1 MRHNFLFIMVVVF
14 GIVSCKDHAVS
25 DSITVDFTPNIPEIT
40 VMDVIPLETRDDVLL
55 DQNYKLY
62 PTSDY
67 YVAQDKKQIV
77 IFDRS
82 GRIINTI
89 RPVGRGPGEVVSLIN
104 IWADDRSIKI
114 LDAFSSR
121 IIEYDYRGNPLN
133 TVTLD
138 FQPTGF
144 CPFNETYLFEFQNGQ
159 IGVDVLAVGDR
170 QGNILKRGIELV
182 GANIQ
187 YGTERFQLRERHALY
202 LPAHS
207 NTVYRIDDSNEITR
221 AYTFD
226 FGNHWAGP
234 NIVNRFKNPVDA
246 FDLWNYLKENDMIGF
261 LKFKET
267 DEVILLNFERGD
279 GVYNWF
285 YEKASGDQYLIR
297 IHDPEA
303 PLAGSRVLAADG
315 NSFIFGIDAFDY
327 RNYPD
332 LPSLDVSESDNPV
345 LVIGRL

>member
-1 MRHNFLFIMVVVF
+1 L

-25 DSITVDFTPNIPEIT
+25 GSIAVDFTPDIPEIT
-40 VMDVIPLETRDDVLL
+40 VTEVIPLETRDDVLL

-62 PTSDY
+62 STSDH
-67 YVAQDKKQIV
+67 YVVQDKKQIV

-82 GRIINTI
+82 GRILNTI
-89 RPVGRGPGEVVSLIN
+89 KPVGRGPGEVISLIN

-121 IIEYDYRGNPLN
+121 IIEYDYQGNLLN

-144 CPFNETYLFEFQNGQ
+144 CSFNGVYLFEFQNGQ
-159 IGVDVLAVGDR
+159 MGADVLTVSDQ
-170 QGNILKRGIELV
+170 QGNILKQGIKLV
-182 GANIQ
+182 GENIL
-187 YGTERFQLRERHALY
+187 YGTEKFQLRDRHALY

-226 FGNHWAGP
+226 FGNHSAGP
-234 NIVNRFKNPVDA
+234 NIVNKFKNSVNA
-246 FDLWNYLKENDMIGF
+246 LDLWNYLKENDMIGF

-267 DEVILLNFERGD
+267 DDVILLNFERGD

-285 YEKASGDQYLIR
+285 YEKTSGDQYLTR
-297 IHDPEA
+297 IHDSEVS
-303 PLAGSRVLAADG
+303 LAGSRVLAVDE
-315 NSFIFGIDAFDY
+315 NSFIFGIDAFNY
-327 RNYPD
+327 RKYPD
-332 LPSLDVSESDNPV
+332 LPLLDVSESDNPI
-345 LVIGRL
+345 LIIGHL